1 MPIPILNEKSID
13 KWGGAFIVNTK
24 SNMLDVVAIR
34 YTIDLTTTI
43 SNLLKNVKNS
53 SDYKYKS
60 LDIISL
66 SKLTNLSGTQSEIE
80 ECISFVK
87 YVGKDNNCDFALFVY
102 VDFSK
107 TGEKILIPLKLTDDT
122 IKVFRDNKI
131 DNFNNVQF
139 WGYGQG
145 GFSGASKDKFLLVTI
160 NNGAANEYTNYTQLV
175 NGVQLFLIFPW
186 AGIYN

>member
-1 MPIPILNEKSID
+1 
-13 KWGGAFIVNTK
+13 
-24 SNMLDVVAIR
+24 MLDVVAIR
-34 YTIDLTTTI
+34 YTINLTTTI

-60 LDIISL
+60 LDIISS
-66 SKLTNLSGTQSEIE
+66 SKLTNQSATQAGVEGW
-80 ECISFVK
+80 ISFVK
-87 YVGKDNNCDFALFVY
+87 GVGRNNNCDFALFVY

-107 TGEKILIPLKLTDDT
+107 TGKEILIPLKLTDDT

-139 WGYGQG
+139 WGYSEG
-145 GFSGASKDKFLLVTI
+145 GISGASKDKFLLVTI
-160 NNGAANEYTNYTQLV
+160 NNGVANEYTNYTQLV

-186 AGIYN
+186 AGIYSSS